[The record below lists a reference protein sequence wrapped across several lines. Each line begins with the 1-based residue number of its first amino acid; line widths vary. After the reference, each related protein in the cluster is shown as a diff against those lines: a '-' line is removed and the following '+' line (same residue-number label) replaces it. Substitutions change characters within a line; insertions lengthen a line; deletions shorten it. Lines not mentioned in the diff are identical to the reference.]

1 MWENHRDTQSYENSK
16 TSKVFQFTFVN
27 SYIYMF
33 FLAFWDRSVTQ
44 LATML
49 MSFLVIKQIG
59 LNIAEYLTYSVW
71 INHKIKKA
79 VRPY

>member
-1 MWENHRDTQSYENSK
+1 
-16 TSKVFQFTFVN
+16 
-27 SYIYMF
+27 MF